1 MAPGLHGAI
10 LLLPPRKLPSAHLHR
25 RLPGLPEREVPH
37 QPCSTPSSA
46 SLHARAVL
54 RRRGSSG
61 VTPSRSLLAVP
72 RSRGTQLEPFVVTS
86 LVQLLCRMTKL
97 CWFDDDAFHSIVD
110 DAKTF
115 LEKARPA
122 LDAAR
127 KGRRPERS
135 ALMPAP
141 ASGIGVSKF
150 PGSMR
155 GASRCDGRVGLINC
169 DGQWAVRWLPSAPPR
184 GSFQGPLNRY
194 TDNTFVRRHRLGGH
208 LTWSRRGNVHLLI
221 CQHPLF

>member
-10 LLLPPRKLPSAHLHR
+10 LLLLHGSCLPHTCSAHLHR

-37 QPCSTPSSA
+37 QPCSTPPSA

-122 LDAAR
+122 LDAAASAA
-127 KGRRPERS
+127 RRPERS

-194 TDNTFVRRHRLGGH
+194 TDNTYVRRHRFGGH
-208 LTWSRRGNVHLLI
+208 LTWSRRVNVHLLI
-221 CQHPLF
+221 C